1 MTKRMLFV
9 TALVIAAPAAAN
21 GELNIARTS
30 EPVADNVN
38 TGTPARNLPGATID
52 HLVTVTNPIG
62 NLLVTIRAVSITEVI
77 PEKVNFRV
85 ADLNASGGPVEF
97 MNGNVLSIPIGSSTL
112 SYSYLGLT
120 NGSDGLAFTSNGTDY
135 DYQPVD
141 NGSGYDPLVRGVR
154 VTLTGNAFSTVSG
167 FRLRYRVKLK

>member
-1 MTKRMLFV
+1 MMWRMLILAALFV
-9 TALVIAAPAAAN
+9 AAPALAN

-30 EPVADNVN
+30 EPVNDDVN
-38 TGTPARNLPGATID
+38 TATPARNLPGATID
-52 HLVTVTNPIG
+52 HLVTVTNPLG

-77 PEKVNFRV
+77 PTTVSFRV

-97 MNGNVLSIPIGSSTL
+97 MNGNVLTIPIGSSTL

-120 NGSDGLAFTSNGTDY
+120 NGTDGLSFTSDGTNYT
-135 DYQPVD
+135 YQPVD

-154 VTLTGNAFSTVSG
+154 VTLTGAAFSTVSG